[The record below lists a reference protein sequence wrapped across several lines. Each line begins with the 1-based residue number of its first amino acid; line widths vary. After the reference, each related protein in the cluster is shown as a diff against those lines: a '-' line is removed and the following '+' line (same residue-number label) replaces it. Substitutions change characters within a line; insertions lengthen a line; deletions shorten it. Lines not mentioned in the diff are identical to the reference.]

1 MVCCCKTGGEI
12 LLIFLSMAR
21 KFEPLTVIS
30 IVLMACLALTT
41 FVVSYNSLYGLA
53 LVSGV
58 TSDIAWL
65 WPFSIDGL
73 LVLSAVVRMKYSLD
87 GKSHLP
93 SSVILG
99 CATLMSIGL
108 NVVHAPSNVVSQ
120 IVFAI
125 PPATLFISS
134 EISMSMLQE
143 VVETK
148 IKLAASRK
156 RAAARA
162 KSRK

>member
-1 MVCCCKTGGEI
+1 M
-12 LLIFLSMAR
+12 IFLSMAR
-21 KFEPLTVIS
+21 KFEPLTVFS
-30 IVLMACLALTT
+30 IVLMALLALTT

-53 LVSGV
+53 VISGV
-58 TSDIAWL
+58 EESIAWL
-65 WPFSIDGL
+65 WPFSLDGL
-73 LVLSAVVRMKYSLD
+73 LVLSAIVRMKYSLD
-87 GKSHLP
+87 GKNHLP
-93 SSVILG
+93 STVILG
-99 CATLMSIGL
+99 CATLMSVGL

-125 PPATLFISS
+125 PPAVLFVSS
-134 EISMSMLQE
+134 EISMSMVQE
-143 VVETK
+143 VVEQK

>member
-1 MVCCCKTGGEI
+1 
-12 LLIFLSMAR
+12 MAR
-21 KFEPLTVIS
+21 KFEPLTVVS
-30 IVLMACLALTT
+30 IVLMALLAVTT

-53 LVSGV
+53 VVSGV
-58 TSDIAWL
+58 SEDIAWL
-65 WPFSIDGL
+65 WPFSLDGL

-93 SSVILG
+93 STAILG

-120 IVFAI
+120 VVFAI

-143 VVETK
+143 VVEQK
-148 IKLAASRK
+148 IKTAATRR
-156 RAAARA
+156 RATARA
-162 KSRK
+162 KAKKVTKE

>member
-1 MVCCCKTGGEI
+1 
-12 LLIFLSMAR
+12 MAR

-30 IVLMACLALTT
+30 IVLMALLAVTT

-53 LVSGV
+53 VASGV
-58 TSDIAWL
+58 SQDIAWL
-65 WPFSIDGL
+65 WPFSLDGL
-73 LVLSAVVRMKYSLD
+73 LVLSAIVRMKYSLD
-87 GKSHLP
+87 GKAHLP
-93 SSVILG
+93 STAILG
-99 CATLMSIGL
+99 CATLMSVGL

-143 VVETK
+143 VVEQK

-162 KSRK
+162 RNAKSKV